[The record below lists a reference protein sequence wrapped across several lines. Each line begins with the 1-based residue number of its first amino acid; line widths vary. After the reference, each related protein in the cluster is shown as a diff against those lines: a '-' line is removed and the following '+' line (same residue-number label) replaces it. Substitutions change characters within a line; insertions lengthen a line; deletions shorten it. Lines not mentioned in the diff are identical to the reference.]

1 LPREEWAKP
10 REESRINGVAA
21 QTIEAKPVF
30 GQIKPST
37 RPCVRVLNHDIWRS
51 VAISVL
57 MNKRRERFSGKEKQ
71 SPAKGGIVSQE
82 RIEIRSFCRGCVGQT
97 ECRQLDR

>member
-1 LPREEWAKP
+1 MGEAQGRKSHQRRCGSDDRGEASLRPDQA
-10 REESRINGVAA
+10 IN
-21 QTIEAKPVF
+21 EA
-30 GQIKPST
+30 T
-37 RPCVRVLNHDIWRS
+37 CVRVLNHDIWRS